1 MTLETHANQIRD
13 KLLGAWKLITWEI
26 PGSTGTVTYPL
37 GPQAIGQIM
46 YDATGRVSA
55 QLVQPGQPR
64 FVSDDWLQAQTEE
77 KAAAWSGYFGYFG
90 TFTIDVD
97 AGAVIHH
104 IEGSWFPNLIG
115 TQQVRYYRFEGDDRL
130 VLSADTA
137 WGPVRIIWDRVK

>member
-37 GPQAIGQIM
+37 GPQAIGQLM

-55 QLVQPGQPR
+55 QLMQPGQPR
-64 FVSDDWLQAQTEE
+64 FVSDDWLQGQTEE

-90 TFTIDVD
+90 TFTIDID

-115 TQQVRYYRFEGDDRL
+115 TQQVRYYHFEGDDRL